1 LKTKNE
7 LLFISFYRLGRMGEA
22 LTVMKE
28 QLEILKETNVKEDK
42 YAYYSLIFN
51 MFLVCWRS
59 IGKEEE
65 EAKYKK

>member
-1 LKTKNE
+1 ME
-7 LLFISFYRLGRMGEA
+7 EA

-51 MFLVCWRS
+51 MFLICRQA